1 MRAAPGRMLS
11 RVLLVVCCA
20 FVALRPSP
28 SVAADAAGG
37 KTIAQRWCASC
48 HLVEREQA
56 GPDLPLEPG
65 LAKRWI
71 LLLVWPDL
79 EQFYRL
85 NENKQWQARDEQ
97 RRDRVAQ
104 FGKIIVGVLL
114 SLAIVGTVCKRG
126 QTPCHRKAIA

>member
-48 HLVEREQA
+48 HLVEREQKSPA
-56 GPDLPLEPG
+56 TDQAPPFATIAKMPEFGANR
-65 LAKRWI
+65 LA
-71 LLLVWPDL
+71 LLLLKPHP
-79 EQFYRL
+79 
-85 NENKQWQARDEQ
+85 NMPK
-97 RRDRVAQ
+97 
-104 FGKIIVGVLL
+104 L
-114 SLAIVGTVCKRG
+114 SLSRAEVTSL
-126 QTPCHRKAIA
+126 ADYIATLK